1 MSKVIDFKTRQKVSE
16 NREEKKES
24 SLTWEEI
31 AKKNLE
37 NQERIRKERLKDN
50 EKVKRSYRIKQ

>member
-24 SLTWEEI
+24 FLTWEEI

-50 EKVKRSYRIKQ
+50 EKVKRSYRIK